1 MGGLLL
7 CIPSLVYFLVC
18 WLIFANVASQVH
30 NNGIYLSAL
39 ILSGARE
46 PWDWHG
52 KNISLG
58 KTADFEISEELWNDV
73 PQNEEDL
80 SYMLDDETT
89 PVKACGDLA
98 YNVSNA
104 DPKEPEECRETYSQA
119 KRRRMLQFN
128 SQDSDQSLSNEEMS
142 LSYLKNGKED
152 PVKEIFPEVSQWV
165 SGASDYTIG
174 NASASDY
181 VDLEST
187 ETWLADY
194 FNDAVMDFSPEEL
207 NFSVADGVQIDDGT
221 EVSAI
226 TPSHEQNVVQQ
237 THVPRTTCNIIFKG
251 QCGLAQVVKD
261 PELIL
266 ILSMDVHLI
275 SSNATEILLGWI
287 TIITL
292 STQGLAES
300 LGLDKTIYGLDLSNN
315 HLGGYLLTVS
325 TLPMA
330 PCLVVLGVS
339 PHSTTY
345 FIPKKRMYTVM
356 LREDV
361 RSKHDFT
368 KVVFFRIYGLDLCN
382 NLLGRKSFIHMPTKL
397 ASSVAYPFAFIKPSG
412 AHGDVTLKEI
422 NQRIQTPSPSK
433 SNQSI
438 DDDPSAYPKS
448 AFSGKPVVGKTKI
461 RTEGGKGSITI
472 TRTKG

>member
-1 MGGLLL
+1 MD
-7 CIPSLVYFLVC
+7 Y
-18 WLIFANVASQVH
+18 
-30 NNGIYLSAL
+30 NNDP
-39 ILSGARE
+39 GARE

-165 SGASDYTIG
+165 SGASGLPFAGFCFMFYSEISSVIYFYFNSDVSLIIVDYTIG

-237 THVPRTTCNIIFKG
+237 THVPRTTCNIIFK
-251 QCGLAQVVKD
+251 
-261 PELIL
+261 
-266 ILSMDVHLI
+266 
-275 SSNATEILLGWI
+275 
-287 TIITL
+287 
-292 STQGLAES
+292 
-300 LGLDKTIYGLDLSNN
+300 
-315 HLGGYLLTVS
+315 
-325 TLPMA
+325 
-330 PCLVVLGVS
+330 
-339 PHSTTY
+339 
-345 FIPKKRMYTVM
+345 
-356 LREDV
+356 
-361 RSKHDFT
+361 
-368 KVVFFRIYGLDLCN
+368 
-382 NLLGRKSFIHMPTKL
+382 GRKSFIHMPTKL

>member
-1 MGGLLL
+1 ML
-7 CIPSLVYFLVC
+7 
-18 WLIFANVASQVH
+18 NH
-30 NNGIYLSAL
+30 NNGIDLSAL

-46 PWDWHG
+46 PWDWQG
-52 KNISLG
+52 KKYSLRR
-58 KTADFEISEELWNDV
+58 TFDFEISEELWNDV

-98 YNVSNA
+98 YNVNNA
-104 DPKEPEECRETYSQA
+104 DNMQKELEECRETYSQA

-128 SQDSDQSLSNEEMS
+128 SQESDQSLSNEGMS

-165 SGASDYTIG
+165 SGASDFTLG

-194 FNDAVMDFSPEEL
+194 FNDAEMDISPEEL
-207 NFSVADGVQIDDGT
+207 KFSVADDVQIDGT

-226 TPSHEQNVVQQ
+226 KPSREQNVVQQ
-237 THVPRTTCNIIFKG
+237 THIPRTTRNIIFK
-251 QCGLAQVVKD
+251 
-261 PELIL
+261 
-266 ILSMDVHLI
+266 
-275 SSNATEILLGWI
+275 
-287 TIITL
+287 
-292 STQGLAES
+292 
-300 LGLDKTIYGLDLSNN
+300 
-315 HLGGYLLTVS
+315 
-325 TLPMA
+325 
-330 PCLVVLGVS
+330 
-339 PHSTTY
+339 
-345 FIPKKRMYTVM
+345 
-356 LREDV
+356 
-361 RSKHDFT
+361 
-368 KVVFFRIYGLDLCN
+368 
-382 NLLGRKSFIHMPTKL
+382 GRKSFIHMPTKL

-422 NQRIQTPSPSK
+422 NQHIQTPPPLKSK
-433 SNQSI
+433 QSN

>member
-1 MGGLLL
+1 MD
-7 CIPSLVYFLVC
+7 Y
-18 WLIFANVASQVH
+18 
-30 NNGIYLSAL
+30 NNDP
-39 ILSGARE
+39 GARE

-165 SGASDYTIG
+165 SGASGLPFAGFCFMFYSEISSVIYFYFNSDVSLIIVDYTIG

-315 HLGGYLLTVS
+315 HLG
-325 TLPMA
+325 
-330 PCLVVLGVS
+330 
-339 PHSTTY
+339 
-345 FIPKKRMYTVM
+345 
-356 LREDV
+356 
-361 RSKHDFT
+361 
-368 KVVFFRIYGLDLCN
+368 
-382 NLLGRKSFIHMPTKL
+382 RKSFIHMPTKL

>member
-315 HLGGYLLTVS
+315 HLG
-325 TLPMA
+325 
-330 PCLVVLGVS
+330 
-339 PHSTTY
+339 
-345 FIPKKRMYTVM
+345 
-356 LREDV
+356 
-361 RSKHDFT
+361 
-368 KVVFFRIYGLDLCN
+368 
-382 NLLGRKSFIHMPTKL
+382 RKSFIHMPTKL